1 MNELKVFNIGGVECY
16 EKDGIAY
23 LKLETVARGLG
34 FIKTDVKTSE
44 TGFRKEYVRI
54 DWPRVDRYLKD
65 LSVSNCGHDGFI
77 PENIFY
83 RLAMKA
89 KNAAAEAFQAKVA
102 DEVLPMI
109 RKTGGYVNNDD
120 LFINTYLSSVEEPVK
135 QLFRVTLKVLRN
147 QNQIINSQNQQLI
160 EQKPKVEFAD
170 CVGSSKD
177 LLTIGQFSKLVHDE
191 NIPVGRNRLFK
202 WMRDKGYLRKNN
214 EPYQQYIDSGFFK
227 VKEGA
232 KQNQYSS
239 KLFTVTLITGKGQI
253 YFAEKLRNEFVSQS
267 VS

>member
-1 MNELKVFNIGGVECY
+1 MNELQVFNIGGVECY

-23 LKLETVARGLG
+23 LKLEAVARGLG
-34 FIKTDVKTSE
+34 FVTVAKSGNEVVRWSRVNAYLTELGFSSE
-44 TGFRKEYVRI
+44 VGKN
-54 DWPRVDRYLKD
+54 D
-65 LSVSNCGHDGFI
+65 FI

-102 DEVLPMI
+102 NEVLPMI

-120 LFINTYLSSVEEPVK
+120 LFINTYLSNEDDSVK

-202 WMRDKGYLRKNN
+202 WMRDKGYLRQNN

-232 KQNQYSS
+232 KQNQYGS

>member
-1 MNELKVFNIGGVECY
+1 MDELKIFKNEKFGEIRTVEENGKVLFCGNDVAKALGYKRPADAITAHCKGSVIYRILTDGGEQNV
-16 EKDGIAY
+16 K
-23 LKLETVARGLG
+23 
-34 FIKTDVKTSE
+34 FITEGD
-44 TGFRKEYVRI
+44 I
-54 DWPRVDRYLKD
+54 
-65 LSVSNCGHDGFI
+65 
-77 PENIFY
+77 Y
-83 RLAMKA
+83 RLAA
-89 KNAAAEAFQAKVA
+89 KSKLPGADEFERWIF

-120 LFINTYLSSVEEPVK
+120 LFINTYLSNEDDSVK
-135 QLFRVTLKVLRN
+135 QLFKVTLKVLRN
-147 QNQIINSQNQQLI
+147 QNQQLM

-202 WMRDKGYLRKNN
+202 WMGDKGYLRQNN
-214 EPYQQYIDSGFFK
+214 EPYQQYIDSGYFK

-232 KQNQYSS
+232 KQNQYGS

>member
-1 MNELKVFNIGGVECY
+1 MNELQMFNIGGVECY

-23 LKLETVARGLG
+23 LKLDTVARGLG

-44 TGFRKEYVRI
+44 TGFRKEYVRV

-65 LSVSNCGHDGFI
+65 LSVPTCVHDGFI

-120 LFINTYLSSVEEPVK
+120 LFINTYLSNEDDSVK

-147 QNQIINSQNQQLI
+147 QNQQLM
-160 EQKPKVEFAD
+160 EQKPKVEFANH
-170 CVGSSKD
+170 VGSSKD

-202 WMRDKGYLRKNN
+202 WMRDKGYLRQNN
-214 EPYQQYIDSGFFK
+214 EPYQQYIDSGYFK
-227 VKEGA
+227 KKSCPAGRRI
-232 KQNQYSS
+232 
-239 KLFTVTLITGKGQI
+239 F
-253 YFAEKLRNEFVSQS
+253 
-267 VS
+267 

>member
-1 MNELKVFNIGGVECY
+1 MDELKIFKNEKFGEIRTVEENGKVLFYGNDVAKALGYKRPADAITAHCKGSVIYRILTEGGEQNV
-16 EKDGIAY
+16 K
-23 LKLETVARGLG
+23 
-34 FIKTDVKTSE
+34 FITEGD
-44 TGFRKEYVRI
+44 I
-54 DWPRVDRYLKD
+54 
-65 LSVSNCGHDGFI
+65 
-77 PENIFY
+77 Y
-83 RLAMKA
+83 RLAA
-89 KNAAAEAFQAKVA
+89 KSKLPGADEFERWIF

-120 LFINTYLSSVEEPVK
+120 LFINTYLSNIEEPVK

-202 WMRDKGYLRKNN
+202 WMRDKGYLRQNN

-232 KQNQYSS
+232 KQNQYGS

>member
-1 MNELKVFNIGGVECY
+1 MDELKIFKNEKFGEIRTVEENGKVLFCGNDVAKALGYKRPADAITAHCKGSVIYRILTDGGEQNV
-16 EKDGIAY
+16 K
-23 LKLETVARGLG
+23 
-34 FIKTDVKTSE
+34 FITEGD
-44 TGFRKEYVRI
+44 I
-54 DWPRVDRYLKD
+54 
-65 LSVSNCGHDGFI
+65 
-77 PENIFY
+77 Y
-83 RLAMKA
+83 RLAA
-89 KNAAAEAFQAKVA
+89 KSKLPGADEFERWIF

-120 LFINTYLSSVEEPVK
+120 LFINTYLSNVEEPVK

-202 WMRDKGYLRKNN
+202 WMRDKGYLRQNN
-214 EPYQQYIDSGFFK
+214 EPYQQYIDSGYFK

-232 KQNQYSS
+232 KQNQYGS

-267 VS
+267 IS

>member
-1 MNELKVFNIGGVECY
+1 MDELKIFKNEKFGEIRTVEENGKVLFCGNDVAKALGYKRPADAITAHCKGSVIYRILTDGGEQNV
-16 EKDGIAY
+16 K
-23 LKLETVARGLG
+23 
-34 FIKTDVKTSE
+34 FITEGD
-44 TGFRKEYVRI
+44 I
-54 DWPRVDRYLKD
+54 
-65 LSVSNCGHDGFI
+65 
-77 PENIFY
+77 Y
-83 RLAMKA
+83 RLAA
-89 KNAAAEAFQAKVA
+89 KSKLPGADEFERWIF

-120 LFINTYLSSVEEPVK
+120 LFINTYLSNEDDSVK
-135 QLFRVTLKVLRN
+135 QLFKVTLKVLRN
-147 QNQIINSQNQQLI
+147 QNQQLM

-202 WMRDKGYLRKNN
+202 WMRDKGYLRQNN
-214 EPYQQYIDSGFFK
+214 EPYQQYIDSGYFK

-232 KQNQYSS
+232 KQNQYGS

>member
-1 MNELKVFNIGGVECY
+1 MRNFIFLALLKKYYYNYMLIKGGNKMNELQVFNIGGVECY

-34 FIKTDVKTSE
+34 FVTVAKSGNEVVRWSRVNAYLTELGFSSE
-44 TGFRKEYVRI
+44 VGKN
-54 DWPRVDRYLKD
+54 D
-65 LSVSNCGHDGFI
+65 FI

-120 LFINTYLSSVEEPVK
+120 LFINTYLSNEDDSVK

-147 QNQIINSQNQQLI
+147 QNQVINSQNQQLM
-160 EQKPKVEFAD
+160 EQKPKV
-170 CVGSSKD
+170 
-177 LLTIGQFSKLVHDE
+177 
-191 NIPVGRNRLFK
+191 
-202 WMRDKGYLRKNN
+202 
-214 EPYQQYIDSGFFK
+214 
-227 VKEGA
+227 
-232 KQNQYSS
+232 
-239 KLFTVTLITGKGQI
+239 
-253 YFAEKLRNEFVSQS
+253 
-267 VS
+267 

>member
-1 MNELKVFNIGGVECY
+1 MDELKIFKNEKFGEIRTVEENGKVLFYGNDVAKALGYKRPADAITAHCKGSVIYRILTEGGEQNV
-16 EKDGIAY
+16 K
-23 LKLETVARGLG
+23 
-34 FIKTDVKTSE
+34 FITEGD
-44 TGFRKEYVRI
+44 I
-54 DWPRVDRYLKD
+54 
-65 LSVSNCGHDGFI
+65 
-77 PENIFY
+77 Y
-83 RLAMKA
+83 RLAA
-89 KNAAAEAFQAKVA
+89 KSKLPGADEFERWIF

-120 LFINTYLSSVEEPVK
+120 LFINTYLSNVEEPVK

-147 QNQIINSQNQQLI
+147 QNQQLI

-202 WMRDKGYLRKNN
+202 WMRDKGYLRQNN
-214 EPYQQYIDSGFFK
+214 EPYQQYIDSGYFK

-232 KQNQYSS
+232 KQNQYGS

-267 VS
+267 IS

>member
-1 MNELKVFNIGGVECY
+1 MDELKIFKNEKFGEIRTVEENGKVLFYGNDVAKALGYKRPADAITAHCKGSVIYRILTEGGEQNV
-16 EKDGIAY
+16 K
-23 LKLETVARGLG
+23 
-34 FIKTDVKTSE
+34 FITEGD
-44 TGFRKEYVRI
+44 I
-54 DWPRVDRYLKD
+54 
-65 LSVSNCGHDGFI
+65 
-77 PENIFY
+77 Y
-83 RLAMKA
+83 RLAA
-89 KNAAAEAFQAKVA
+89 KSKLPGADEFERWIF

-120 LFINTYLSSVEEPVK
+120 LFINTYLSNVEEPVK

-147 QNQIINSQNQQLI
+147 QNQQLI
-160 EQKPKVEFAD
+160 EQKPKVEFANH
-170 CVGSSKD
+170 VGSSKD

-202 WMRDKGYLRKNN
+202 WMRDKGYLRQNN
-214 EPYQQYIDSGFFK
+214 EPYQQYIDSGYFK

-232 KQNQYSS
+232 KQNQYGS

-267 VS
+267 IS

>member
-1 MNELKVFNIGGVECY
+1 MDELKIFKNEKFGEIRTVEENGKVLFYGNDVAKALGYKRPADAITAHCKGSVIYRILTDGGEQNV
-16 EKDGIAY
+16 K
-23 LKLETVARGLG
+23 
-34 FIKTDVKTSE
+34 FITEGD
-44 TGFRKEYVRI
+44 I
-54 DWPRVDRYLKD
+54 
-65 LSVSNCGHDGFI
+65 
-77 PENIFY
+77 Y
-83 RLAMKA
+83 RLAA
-89 KNAAAEAFQAKVA
+89 KSKLPGADEFERWIF

-120 LFINTYLSSVEEPVK
+120 LFINTYLSNEDDSVK

-147 QNQIINSQNQQLI
+147 QNQQLM

-214 EPYQQYIDSGFFK
+214 EPYQQYIDSGYFK

-232 KQNQYSS
+232 KQNQYGS

>member
-1 MNELKVFNIGGVECY
+1 MDELKIFKNEKFGEIRTVEENGKVLFYGNDVAKALGYKRPADAITAHCKGSVIYRILTEGGEQNV
-16 EKDGIAY
+16 K
-23 LKLETVARGLG
+23 
-34 FIKTDVKTSE
+34 FITEGD
-44 TGFRKEYVRI
+44 I
-54 DWPRVDRYLKD
+54 
-65 LSVSNCGHDGFI
+65 
-77 PENIFY
+77 Y
-83 RLAMKA
+83 RLAA
-89 KNAAAEAFQAKVA
+89 KSKLPGADEFERWIF

-120 LFINTYLSSVEEPVK
+120 LFINTYLSNVEEPVK

-147 QNQIINSQNQQLI
+147 QNQQLI

-202 WMRDKGYLRKNN
+202 WMRDKGYLRQNN

-232 KQNQYSS
+232 KQNQYGS